1 MKMINMVHDKFVC
14 MDDISRMPEELN
26 YVIYNPLV
34 DSLHERIDKLYNRIK
49 ERFGVELTS
58 EQLIH
63 LTKYDVT
70 ELNKFASEL
79 RDIIFN

>member
-34 DSLHERIDKLYNRIK
+34 DSLHERIDKLYDRIK

-58 EQLIH
+58 E
-63 LTKYDVT
+63 
-70 ELNKFASEL
+70 
-79 RDIIFN
+79 